1 MSIIEV
7 EDLAKSYNHID
18 VLKGVSFE
26 LEEDEFV
33 SLIGSSGAG
42 KSTLVRLLISE
53 ERPTR
58 GHIYVADK
66 DITQLKPV
74 EVPYYRRRIGV
85 VFQDFKLLPRKN
97 VYENVAFAMEV
108 CGSNNKEIEEK
119 VPAILELVG
128 LQDRHTNFPDELSGG
143 EKQRVAIA
151 RAVVNGPKLLIADEP
166 TGNLDPKT
174 AWGIIDL
181 LLEINKRGT
190 IVLLATHDNEIV
202 DKLGRRVIR
211 LDDGK
216 VVSDKK
222 KGKYEGGKKGAN

>member
-1 MSIIEV
+1 MPIIEI
-7 EDLAKSYNHID
+7 EELAKSYNHID
-18 VLKGVSFE
+18 VLRGISFE
-26 LEEDEFV
+26 LDENEFV

-42 KSTLVRLLISE
+42 KSTLVRLMISE

-66 DITQLKPV
+66 DITQLKSS

-85 VFQDFKLLPRKN
+85 VFQDYKLLPRKN
-97 VYENVAFAMEV
+97 VYENVAFALEV
-108 CGSNNKEIEEK
+108 CGAPGNEIEQK
-119 VPAILELVG
+119 VPSILELVG
-128 LQDRHTNFPDELSGG
+128 LEDRCNNFPDELSGG
-143 EKQRVAIA
+143 ERQRVAIA

-174 AWGIIDL
+174 AWGIIEL

-202 DKLGRRVIR
+202 DRLGKRVIK

-216 VVSDKK
+216 IASDKR
-222 KGKYEGGKKGAN
+222 KGKYEGLAKE

>member
-42 KSTLVRLLISE
+42 KSTLVRLMISE

-66 DITQLKPV
+66 DVTQLKSV

-108 CGSNNKEIEEK
+108 CGASNREIEEK

-128 LQDRHTNFPDELSGG
+128 LQDRYNNFPDELSGG

-174 AWGIIDL
+174 AWGIVEL

-222 KGKYEGGKKGAN
+222 KGKYEGGKKG

>member
-7 EDLAKSYNHID
+7 EDLAKSYSHID
-18 VLKGVSFE
+18 VLKGVNFN

-66 DITQLKPV
+66 DVTQLKPA

-108 CGSNNKEIEEK
+108 CGAPNKEIEEK

-128 LQDRHTNFPDELSGG
+128 LEDRCNNFPDELSGG

-174 AWGIIDL
+174 AWGIVEL

-202 DKLGRRVIR
+202 DKLGKRVII

-216 VVSDKK
+216 IVSDKK
-222 KGKYEGGKKGAN
+222 VGKYEGGEKN

>member
-1 MSIIEV
+1 M
-7 EDLAKSYNHID
+7 
-18 VLKGVSFE
+18 
-26 LEEDEFV
+26 EEDEFV

-181 LLEINKRGT
+181 LLKINKRGT

>member
-7 EDLAKSYNHID
+7 ENIGKSYGHID
-18 VLKGVSFE
+18 VLNDVSFE

-42 KSTLVRLLISE
+42 KSTLVKLMISE
-53 ERPTR
+53 EKPTR

-66 DITQLKPV
+66 DITQLKPA

-97 VYENVAFAMEV
+97 VYENVAFALEV
-108 CGSNNKEIEEK
+108 CGVSGAEIKNK

-128 LQDRHTNFPDELSGG
+128 LQDRATNFPDELSGG

-151 RAVVNGPKLLIADEP
+151 RAIVNGPKLLIADEP

-174 AWGIIDL
+174 AWGIVDL
-181 LLEINKRGT
+181 LIEINNRGT

-202 DKLGRRVIR
+202 DKLGKRVIR
-211 LDDGK
+211 LENGK
-216 VVSDKK
+216 IVSDKK
-222 KGKYEGGKKGAN
+222 KGKYEESKNK